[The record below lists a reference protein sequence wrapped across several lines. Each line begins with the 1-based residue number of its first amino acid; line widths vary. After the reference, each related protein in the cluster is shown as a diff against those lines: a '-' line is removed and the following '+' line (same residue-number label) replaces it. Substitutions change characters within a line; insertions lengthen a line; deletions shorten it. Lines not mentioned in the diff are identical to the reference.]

1 MMARPAS
8 PNPLADVPAGDADD
22 QDLVR
27 HVQEGSREALELLIA
42 RHQSWIYNIVLRMV
56 YNPYDAEDA
65 TQEILIKLLTTL
77 STFEG
82 RSRFRT
88 WLYRIVVN
96 HVLNMKRTR
105 SEAWEWT
112 FEKYG
117 NGLASA
123 PDLDL
128 PDPRAVPADVK
139 LLVDE
144 ARIGCSSGML
154 LCLDREQRLVYILGE
169 IFGVTDVVGGE
180 LLETSR
186 DNFRQKLSR
195 ARRDLHSFMQDR
207 CGLVNQANP
216 CRCAKKTQAF
226 MRAGYVNPENLLFA
240 KEHVIRVREVAAK
253 VHDDMASLDEAYAEI
268 HRDHP
273 FHSPPD
279 FVAAVRRLI
288 DRPDFQSI
296 LRRT

>member
-1 MMARPAS
+1 MADPTS
-8 PNPLADVPAGDADD
+8 PNPLTDVPAGDADD

-27 HVQEGSREALELLIA
+27 QVQQGSRAALELLVT
-42 RHQSWIYNIVLRMV
+42 RHQPWIYNIVVRMV
-56 YNPYDAEDA
+56 YNPFDAEDA

-88 WLYRIVVN
+88 WLYRIAVN

-112 FEKYG
+112 FQKYG
-117 NGLASA
+117 DGLASA

-128 PDPRAVPADVK
+128 PDPRSVPADVQ

-154 LCLDREQRLVYILGE
+154 LCLDRGQRLVYILGE
-169 IFGVTDVVGGE
+169 IFGVTDVVGAE
-180 LLETSR
+180 LLDISR
-186 DNFRQKLSR
+186 DNFRQKLTR
-195 ARRDLHSFMQDR
+195 ARRDLHSFMHDR

-226 MRAGYVNPENLLFA
+226 MKAGYVNPENLLFA
-240 KEHVIRVREVAAK
+240 RTHVVRVREVAAR
-253 VHDDMASLDEAYAEI
+253 VHDDMASLDEAYAGI

-279 FVAAVRRLI
+279 FVAAVKRLI

>member
-1 MMARPAS
+1 MASPTS
-8 PNPLADVPAGDADD
+8 PNPLVDIPTGDTHD
-22 QDLVR
+22 QELIR
-27 HVQEGSREALELLIA
+27 LAQQGSREALELIIG
-42 RHQSWIYNIVLRMV
+42 RHQAWIYNIVLRMV

-82 RSRFRT
+82 RSQFRT

-96 HVLNMKRTR
+96 HVLNMQRTR

-117 NGLASA
+117 SGLASA

-128 PDPRAVPADVK
+128 PDPRTVPADVQ

-154 LCLDREQRLVYILGE
+154 LCLDREQRLVYIFGE
-169 IFGVTDVVGGE
+169 ILGVTDVVGAE
-180 LLETSR
+180 LLDISR

-195 ARRDLHSFMQDR
+195 ARRDLHSFMHDR

-226 MRAGYVNPENLLFA
+226 MRAGYVNPDNLLFA
-240 KEHVIRVREVAAK
+240 RPHVIRVREVAAK
-253 VHDDMASLDEAYAEI
+253 VHQDMETLDEAYGEI
-268 HRDHP
+268 HREPP

-288 DRPDFQSI
+288 ERPDFQSI
-296 LRRT
+296 LRST

>member
-1 MMARPAS
+1 MASPRS

-22 QDLVR
+22 QDLIR
-27 HVQEGSREALELLIA
+27 HVKQGSRDALELLIA
-42 RHQSWIYNIVLRMV
+42 RHQAWIYNIALRMV
-56 YNPYDAEDA
+56 YNPQDAEDA

-82 RSRFRT
+82 RSKFRT

-96 HVLNMKRTR
+96 HVLNMQRTR

-128 PDPRAVPADVK
+128 PDPRTVPADVQ

-154 LCLDREQRLVYILGE
+154 LCLDREQRLVYILGQ

-180 LLETSR
+180 LLEISR
-186 DNFRQKLSR
+186 DNFRQKLAR
-195 ARRDLHSFMQDR
+195 ARRDLHSFMHDR

-226 MRAGYVNPENLLFA
+226 MRAGYVDPHNLLFA
-240 KEHVIRVREVAAK
+240 HSHVLRVREVAAK
-253 VHDDMASLDEAYAEI
+253 VHAEVESLDEAYGEI
-268 HRDHP
+268 HRGHP
-273 FHSPPD
+273 FQSPPD

-288 DRPDFQSI
+288 ERPDFQFL

>member
-1 MMARPAS
+1 MASQTS
-8 PNPLADVPAGDADD
+8 PNPLTEVPSGDADD

-27 HVQEGSREALELLIA
+27 HAQQGSREALELLIG
-42 RHQSWIYNIVLRMV
+42 RHQAWIYNIVLRMV
-56 YNPYDAEDA
+56 YNPYDAEDI

-117 NGLASA
+117 SGLSSA
-123 PDLDL
+123 PDADL
-128 PDPRAVPADVK
+128 PDPRTVPADVQM
-139 LLVDE
+139 LVDE

-169 IFGVTDVVGGE
+169 IFGVTDLVGGE
-180 LLETSR
+180 LLDISR

-195 ARRDLHSFMQDR
+195 ARRDLHNFMQDQ

-226 MRAGYVNPENLLFA
+226 MKAGYVDPQNLIFA
-240 KEHVIRVREVAAK
+240 KAHVVRVREVAAK
-253 VHDDMASLDEAYAEI
+253 VHDDMASLDEAYAGI

-273 FHSPPD
+273 FQSPPD
-279 FVAAVRRLI
+279 FVAAVRSLI

>member
-1 MMARPAS
+1 MASPTS

-22 QDLVR
+22 QDLIR
-27 HVQEGSREALELLIA
+27 HVKQGSREALELLIA
-42 RHQSWIYNIVLRMV
+42 RHQAWIYNIVLRMV
-56 YNPYDAEDA
+56 YNPQDAEDA

-82 RSRFRT
+82 RSKFRT

-96 HVLNMKRTR
+96 HVLNMQRTR
-105 SEAWEWT
+105 SEVWEWT

-117 NGLASA
+117 SGLASA

-128 PDPRAVPADVK
+128 PDPRTVPADVQ

-154 LCLDREQRLVYILGE
+154 LCLDRDQRLVYILGE

-180 LLETSR
+180 LLDISR
-186 DNFRQKLSR
+186 DNFRQKLAR
-195 ARRDLHSFMQDR
+195 ARRDLHSFMHDR

-226 MRAGYVNPENLLFA
+226 MRAGYVDPHKLLFA
-240 KEHVIRVREVAAK
+240 QSHVLRVREVAAK
-253 VHDDMASLDEAYAEI
+253 VHEDVESLDEAYGEI

-273 FHSPPD
+273 FQSPPD

-288 DRPDFQSI
+288 ERPDFQFL